1 MLGGARMI
9 LVPLQLV
16 AAPSHKLPPDEDT
29 LRRAVSARGQRG
41 RGHAR
46 LLRWEREAGGGVF
59 IAPRHT
65 LPPTPASGRL
75 VNKTKPSILD
85 FLHKSLRA
93 LLGKADKI
101 NNIALR

>member
-1 MLGGARMI
+1 MI

-46 LLRWEREAGGGVF
+46 LLRWEWEAGGGGF
-59 IAPRHT
+59 IASRHT
-65 LPPTPASGRL
+65 LPPTPATARL
-75 VNKTKPSILD
+75 VNKTIRSILKLTGD
-85 FLHKSLRA
+85 SAQKHCSHE
-93 LLGKADKI
+93 
-101 NNIALR
+101 